1 MAQGIVIDDLAL
13 GSAVSKKNP
22 LPIYTPAG
30 FGMQQ
35 TDGTRYADIASGGT
49 ANTSWNEGPILMG
62 RDTLGTFY
70 PVPLTPAG
78 TAVSVDTELPT
89 AAALA
94 DGVSSTNVEPRV
106 AADMQGIR
114 SDASAN
120 SDRAVLSKMQD
131 LNSGAGTEM
140 VVGVTIRKAGP
151 SGSLPDDGYP
161 SGAVAVTSASGN
173 KANAAGTATLTAG
186 ASTTAYISGF
196 ECTSTGATVGLPV
209 IVTVT
214 GTISG
219 TLSYIFA
226 APAGALLIATPLVV
240 QFCPPIPASAVNTNI
255 VVTLPALGAGNT
267 NAAVVAHGYI
277 L

>member
-1 MAQGIVIDDLAL
+1 MASQNPTNDLGAQNKSIL
-13 GSAVSKKNP
+13 A
-22 LPIYTPAG
+22 
-30 FGMQQ
+30 
-35 TDGTRYADIASGGT
+35 TDGETNSETRRIHSRTRGTVNATVVEIVDATGNQITSFGSSTVT
-49 ANTSWNEGPILMG
+49 ANQGTSPW
-62 RDTLGTFY
+62 
-70 PVPLTPAG
+70 V
-78 TAVSVDTELPT
+78 VDTELPA

-114 SDASAN
+114 PDNSAN

-226 APAGALLIATPLVV
+226 APAGALLIATPLQV
-240 QFCPPIPASAVNTNI
+240 QFFPPIPASAVNTNI